1 MKWLDDLSELSSR
14 RLAQRTSRRGA
25 LARLGRVLVGG
36 ALLPLLPI
44 DRITGKAEAAAPG
57 KKGKMDPDPG
67 DPKSCDYW
75 RYCGIDGWL
84 CSCCGGSTTS
94 CPPGTDPSPMT
105 WIGTCRNP
113 ADGVDYLISYN
124 DCCGKGS
131 CGRCF
136 CNRNEGDVP
145 IYRPQSSNDIDWCVG
160 RPSLAY
166 HCTTTII
173 LGAAGK

>member
-1 MKWLDDLSELSSR
+1 MKWLDEFSEHSSR
-14 RLAQRTSRRGA
+14 RLAQRTSRRSA
-25 LARLGRVLVGG
+25 LARLGRVLVGA

-44 DRITGKAEAAAPG
+44 DRITGKAEAAGA
-57 KKGKMDPDPG
+57 KKGGMGPDPG

-84 CSCCGGSTTS
+84 CACCGGTSSS
-94 CPPGTDPSPMT
+94 CPPGSELSPLT

-113 ADGVDYLISYN
+113 SDGTDYIISYN

-136 CNRNEGDVP
+136 CNRNEGDTP
-145 IYRPQSSNDIDWCVG
+145 IYRPQSNNDIDWCLG
-160 RPSLAY
+160 TSSMIY
-166 HCTTTII
+166 HCSTAVI
-173 LGAAGK
+173 LGVAKK